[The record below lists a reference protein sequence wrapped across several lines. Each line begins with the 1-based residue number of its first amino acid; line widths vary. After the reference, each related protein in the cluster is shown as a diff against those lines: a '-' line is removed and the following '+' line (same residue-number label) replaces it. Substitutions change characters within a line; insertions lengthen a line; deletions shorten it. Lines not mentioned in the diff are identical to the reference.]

1 MYSAT
6 KHHDLEYSNE
16 SLLCF
21 GHGDGGGGPTPEML
35 ERLRRVNDVVLILWS
50 SLCDV
55 KILYADD
62 EHIIGWITYLQAK

>member
-1 MYSAT
+1 MRSAT

-35 ERLRRVNDVVLILWS
+35 ERLRRVNDVVSIHAVMCVSLIR
-50 SLCDV
+50 C
-55 KILYADD
+55 
-62 EHIIGWITYLQAK
+62 